1 VCRSQ
6 INVYPERDTRGQ
18 NGMRYGQFA
27 STHTP
32 SPQKPNERA
41 SKTLICI
48 AFHMRSQ
55 HTFRPT
61 ATSSQYTSWASL
73 HPLDRGVSGRL
84 INKPM
89 LVFNKTRRKN
99 CRCAHEWGGY
109 HECAGQSCSRWVLGC
124 WADCRL
130 VRCGRRPCAAR

>member
-32 SPQKPNERA
+32 SPQKLNERA

-48 AFHMRSQ
+48 AFHTRSQ

-61 ATSSQYTSWASL
+61 ATSYQYTSWASL
-73 HPLDRGVSGRL
+73 HPLDRGRL
-84 INKPM
+84 WPLDDETSTCVQQGAI
-89 LVFNKTRRKN
+89 
-99 CRCAHEWGGY
+99 
-109 HECAGQSCSRWVLGC
+109 
-124 WADCRL
+124 
-130 VRCGRRPCAAR
+130 VRMNGERP